1 MDSKKN
7 QMYIVELLINNE
19 VNVGKLYRAYAEQFL
34 DYCSFWS
41 GLASEEAEHASWIR
55 KLASK
60 VAGGA
65 VIINDRRFNASAIK
79 TFSDYLERELIKVN
93 KSGISLIS
101 ALSTALYIEESII
114 EQKYFELF
122 DGDSIEFK
130 KTLIDLANATKDHR
144 SRVKEALNKARSI

>member
-1 MDSKKN
+1 MDSKES
-7 QMYIVELLINNE
+7 QMYIVELLVNNE
-19 VNVGKLYRAYAEQFL
+19 VNVGKLYRAYAEQFP
-34 DYCSFWS
+34 DYCSFWA

-60 VAGGA
+60 VAEGA
-65 VIINDRRFNASAIK
+65 VIINDRRFSASAIK
-79 TFSDYLERELIKVN
+79 TFSGYLERELIKVN
-93 KSGISLIS
+93 ESGISLIS

-130 KTLIDLANATKDHR
+130 KTLIDLANATKNHL